1 MNLGQLRLPLFF
13 VSGLPP
19 SLPDQKRH
27 GSLTAMVLWLAK
39 KPPRLKREYG
49 AENPG
54 GTKTVTAHAT
64 VSGEVS
70 AQSHWQTC
78 REGAEHQG
86 HASQETCH
94 R

>member
-1 MNLGQLRLPLFF
+1 MNLGQLRLPLF
-13 VSGLPP
+13 VSWLSLGLP
-19 SLPDQKRH
+19 DHKRH
-27 GSLTAMVLWLAK
+27 SSLVNDGAVAGQKL
-39 KPPRLKREYG
+39 PRLKREHG